1 MQTGWYDRMRRQVRD
16 LPSAEYRIMLDV
28 EVRRVACPACDAV
41 KRERLEFLADN
52 PHFTKRF
59 AYYVGRRCRQASV
72 RDVAKELKLTWDTVK
87 ALEMHYMRAQIER
100 AGTPG
105 PRAIGI
111 DEIAVR
117 KGHNYRIVVSD
128 LDRKRP
134 IWFGGDD
141 RSEASM
147 AQFYDWLGPEKS
159 NGIRLLVMDMW
170 KPFRNVAR
178 QRAPQAAILFDK
190 FHIMR
195 HLGEALDKVRKT
207 EYARLRGTDRRFI
220 KGQKYTLLSH
230 RDNLSL
236 DGKRSLTLLL
246 AANKRLNTA
255 YVLKE
260 SFGQLWDYRREG
272 WARRFF
278 DNWRASLKWQRLTPY
293 ERFAAMIE
301 RHWDGIAAYC
311 RPENKVS
318 LGFVEG
324 LNNKIRVFQRRA
336 YGLKDEEYLRLKVLS
351 CMFPVF

>member
-260 SFGQLWDYRREG
+260 SFRQLWDYRREG

-351 CMFPVF
+351 CMLPVF